1 MLSSGRKSFVRVS
14 PALVVLVALVAAV
27 VCLAVV
33 AVASAGARPVEAQEE
48 GSPPRAPTAT
58 GGKEKAYALGDG
70 NPIIY
75 KSKDSRPG
83 FAGGPYEHKIE
94 CPEGYKA
101 IGGGFDLNNP
111 GNKDLNKT
119 YWQIY
124 ESFPYKGGDTWSVVA
139 YGHTYLNYSLPTFTA
154 YAACAPEEL
163 LSGFRYTWVEDRRVW
178 PNETTMIWSKCES
191 DERAIAG
198 GFRFSSGVKLVRN
211 ERSREDER
219 SWGTGA
225 KLINNDKGIHFLSS
239 TTVCVSRGALEDTR
253 YLEDQDTS
261 HEAPADSRAVA
272 NTKSCP
278 QGTYLLSGGAG
289 FSDGTNALWSNSS
302 PPHQGAQS
310 WKASAIAKEKDGWFG
325 FKRITVHA
333 FALCGRFADQ
343 PGAGDGKLSGK
354 NPGWGDGM
362 GGGRFK

>member
-1 MLSSGRKSFVRVS
+1 MLNPGRKAFVG
-14 PALVVLVALVAAV
+14 AHTTLVVVVALVAAV
-27 VCLAVV
+27 VCLA
-33 AVASAGARPVEAQEE
+33 AVASAGTRSAEAQEE
-48 GSPPRAPTAT
+48 EVSPRATAAA
-58 GGKEKAYALGDG
+58 GGKEKTHALGDG

-75 KSKDSRPG
+75 KRVDSRPG

-94 CPEGYKA
+94 CPEGYNA

-111 GNKDLNKT
+111 GNKDWNNN

-124 ESFPYKGGDTWSVVA
+124 ESFPYKGDTWSVVA
-139 YGHTYLNYSLPTFTA
+139 YGHTPYVTNTLPTFTA

-239 TTVCVSRGALEDTR
+239 TAVCVSRGALEDTR
-253 YLEDQDTS
+253 YLEAQDTS
-261 HEAPADSRAVA
+261 RSAPADSRAVA

-289 FSDGTNALWSNSS
+289 VSDGTNALWSNSS

-310 WKASAIAKEKDGWFG
+310 WKASAIAKEKDGWFD
-325 FKRITVHA
+325 FKPITVHA